1 MTLLRRNSLKYKN
14 AIFWGLLSIA
24 DIWLFWDGIPFELA
38 REYSVMFALIAAALS
53 SFFFVKF
60 VSSIYIKEETDDTKS
75 NLGYLILFAIV
86 IGIFCIP
93 ILFLYNQSNKESS
106 LLNNEAVFT
115 FGRIVDGKVSI
126 SGKRGSYVMV
136 NFTTK
141 DGDFL
146 TENYSV
152 TTKLANDLAIDQ
164 VIPLIYCSTYH
175 KLFKVLFND
184 SDIVKYSGKQIRD
197 IKLAELI
204 QLYDIASISSKCD
217 FLNSKLDRW
226 NIEQNNSYSK
236 EIFLN
241 KFRNCAIQIKDKKV
255 ITYVHHNND
264 VYLFENELES
274 LGYKKFETKDEIFYS
289 NNKFVV
295 SFESKREQ
303 IDMENIKSLR
313 PMQIFK
319 IVTIIKLEN

>member
-1 MTLLRRNSLKYKN
+1 MKYKN
-14 AIFWGLLSIA
+14 AIIWGLLSII

-38 REYSVMFALIAAALS
+38 NEYSITFALIAAASS
-53 SFFFVKF
+53 SFLFVKF
-60 VSSIYIKEETDDTKS
+60 VSSLYVNEETDDAKS
-75 NLGYLILFAIV
+75 NLGYLILFAIL

-93 ILFLYNQSNKESS
+93 ILFLYNQSQREST
-106 LLNNEAVFT
+106 LLNKEAVFT
-115 FGRIVDGKVSI
+115 FGRIVDGKLSI
-126 SGKRGSYVMV
+126 SGKRGSYVLV

-146 TENYSV
+146 TEKYTV
-152 TTKLANDLAIDQ
+152 TTKMANDLAIDQ
-164 VIPLIYCSTYH
+164 VVPLIYCSTYH
-175 KLFKVLFND
+175 KLFKVLFTD

-197 IKLAELI
+197 IKLSELI
-204 QLYDIASISSKCD
+204 QLYDFKSISSKCD

-264 VYLFENELES
+264 VNLFENELES
-274 LGYKKFETKDEIFYS
+274 LGYKKFVIKDEVFYS
-289 NNKFVV
+289 NEKYVV
-295 SFESKREQ
+295 SFESKREKF
-303 IDMENIKSLR
+303 DMDNIQSLR

-319 IVTIIKLEN
+319 IVTIIKVEN